1 MHKCLAVI
9 ISYGHELKV
18 TDESDVTR
26 IKNSHIEWVGCE
38 SVA

>member
-18 TDESDVTR
+18 TDVTR
-26 IKNSHIEWVGCE
+26 KKNSHIEWVGCE